1 MKKLKF
7 NGFQIKL
14 FMMLLMVLDH
24 IQYFIPNDL
33 ASIFHVITR
42 VVGVWFAYTAVQGF
56 MYTSNLKKYILRLFS
71 WAIFMMIGNT
81 ILNSIFA
88 SKGIMIVNNIFLT
101 IAVGVLMITAID
113 KINNKVVKIL
123 AGILLFVFGALMTE
137 GGMTMIPFM
146 LITYLNYDN
155 NKARNIW
162 YVVLSVVLFS
172 LSFNN
177 YGDLKTTINMLAFNS
192 DFMFIFVLPFIYMYN
207 GEKGTNSKFGKYLF
221 YIFYPAHLW
230 IITTV
235 YYIMSK

>member
-1 MKKLKF
+1 
-7 NGFQIKL
+7 
-14 FMMLLMVLDH
+14 
-24 IQYFIPNDL
+24 
-33 ASIFHVITR
+33 
-42 VVGVWFAYTAVQGF
+42 
-56 MYTSNLKKYILRLFS
+56 
-71 WAIFMMIGNT
+71 
-81 ILNSIFA
+81 
-88 SKGIMIVNNIFLT
+88 
-101 IAVGVLMITAID
+101 MITAID

-123 AGILLFVFGALMTE
+123 IGILLFVFGALMTE